1 MTKVRYSVDLF
12 GHTLVDAAIKEVLS
26 ERVGFINTECTFVKT
41 LLKGIAYK
49 VLDSAYVF
57 TDETKTRLN
66 NVLNKL
72 TYD

>member
-12 GHTLVDAAIKEVLS
+12 GHTLVDAAVKEVLS
-26 ERVGFINTECTFVKT
+26 SRMGFMNTECTFVKT

-49 VLDSAYVF
+49 VLDSTYVF
-57 TDETKTRLN
+57 TDETKTKLN
-66 NVLNKL
+66 NVLDRL